1 MFQIPTLYTNYQE
14 LLLDLDILGKILS
27 ESAINKDE
35 LRDLLFEEYKITHP
49 LPTLE
54 DKRYELSDLVSS
66 DYHIYYA
73 NEVELAENEQLV
85 DLGLSDSSDDF
96 EFEGNI
102 VVPESIKEQYS
113 YGSIT
118 DKIRESMIEEY
129 YNNDTEEFNQE
140 IKEVEGV
147 FNTVESHATVYE
159 DNSDTDEDVYVLDE
173 EESYEDDYSSD
184 EEESYEDDYS
194 SDEDE
199 EDSYGDDYDSEDS
212 YGDDYSSDEDEDNS
226 DEDTYE
232 DDYSSDED
240 NDSYGD
246 DYDSEDE
253 EDSYGDDYA
262 SEEEEDSYDYNSEDE
277 EDGSDYEED
286 YSSDEDEDNSYED
299 DYSSDEDEE
308 ESDYSSEE
316 DSYEL
321 NESEEDYYEDDYNS
335 EEGSEEVLEENSVNK
350 KEPSITDDI
359 EIEFEE
365 HIERHIEPVPTPID
379 IASKNKKNNT
389 QVIEKSE
396 IVVNREEEPKDLR
409 EFVRKHPRCEVS
421 FALKYFSRKEIE
433 KYLMMGKIIK
443 KGTKLHI

>member
-66 DYHIYYA
+66 DYHISYA

-85 DLGLSDSSDDF
+85 DLGLSDSSDNF

-129 YNNDTEEFNQE
+129 YSNDTEEFSQE
-140 IKEVEGV
+140 LEKVEEV
-147 FNTVESHATVYE
+147 FNTVESHATIYE
-159 DNSDTDEDVYVLDE
+159 DTSDTDEDEYILDE

-199 EDSYGDDYDSEDS
+199 DSYGDDYDSEEEEDS
-212 YGDDYSSDEDEDNS
+212 YNDDYS
-226 DEDTYE
+226 
-232 DDYSSDED
+232 
-240 NDSYGD
+240 
-246 DYDSEDE
+246 SEDE
-253 EDSYGDDYA
+253 EDS
-262 SEEEEDSYDYNSEDE
+262 
-277 EDGSDYEED
+277 SD
-286 YSSDEDEDNSYED
+286 YED

-308 ESDYSSEE
+308 DSYGDGYSSEDDESYGDDYSSEE
-316 DSYEL
+316 DSYESD
-321 NESEEDYYEDDYNS
+321 ESEEDYYEDDYNS
-335 EEGSEEVLEENSVNK
+335 EEDSEEIYEENSDNK
-350 KEPSITDDI
+350 KEPNVTDDI

-365 HIERHIEPVPTPID
+365 HIERHIEPVPTPVD
-379 IASKNKKNNT
+379 MVLKNKKNTT
-389 QVIEKSE
+389 QVVEKSE
-396 IVVNREEEPKDLR
+396 IIVNREEEPKDLR

>member
-1 MFQIPTLYTNYQE
+1 MFQIPTLYTSYQE

-66 DYHIYYA
+66 DYHISYA

-113 YGSIT
+113 YGSVT
-118 DKIRESMIEEY
+118 DKIREAMLEEY

-140 IKEVEGV
+140 IEEIEGV
-147 FNTVESHATVYE
+147 FNTVENHATVYE
-159 DNSDTDEDVYVLDE
+159 DSSDTA
-173 EESYEDDYSSD
+173 ESYDSEEDD
-184 EEESYEDDYS
+184 
-194 SDEDE
+194 
-199 EDSYGDDYDSEDS
+199 EDS
-212 YGDDYSSDEDEDNS
+212 YGDDYSSDED
-226 DEDTYE
+226 DEDSYG
-232 DDYSSDED
+232 DDYSSDDEEEDSYDDDYSSEED

-246 DYDSEDE
+246 DYNSEDDEEDSYEDDYSSEDDEEDSYDDDYSSDEDDYTSDEDDEDE
-253 EDSYGDDYA
+253 EDSYGDDY
-262 SEEEEDSYDYNSEDE
+262 
-277 EDGSDYEED
+277 
-286 YSSDEDEDNSYED
+286 SSDGD
-299 DYSSDEDEE
+299 D
-308 ESDYSSEE
+308 EE
-316 DSYEL
+316 DSYEDDDYV
-321 NESEEDYYEDDYNS
+321 SDDEEDSS
-335 EEGSEEVLEENSVNK
+335 EV
-350 KEPSITDDI
+350 
-359 EIEFEE
+359 EFEE
-365 HIERHIEPVPTPID
+365 NIERPIEPVPTPID
-379 IASKNKKNNT
+379 MVSRNKKDT
-389 QVIEKSE
+389 PQVIEKSE
-396 IVVNREEEPKDLR
+396 TVVNREEEPRDLR

-433 KYLMMGKIIK
+433 KYLMMGKILK

>member
-1 MFQIPTLYTNYQE
+1 MFQIPTLYTSYQE

-66 DYHIYYA
+66 DYHISYA

-113 YGSIT
+113 YGSVT
-118 DKIRESMIEEY
+118 DKIREAMLEEY

-140 IKEVEGV
+140 IEEIEGV
-147 FNTVESHATVYE
+147 FNTVENHATVYE
-159 DNSDTDEDVYVLDE
+159 DSSDTDESYDLEEDDEDSYGDDYSSDDE
-173 EESYEDDYSSD
+173 EEDSYDDDYSSDEDDEDSYGDDYSSD
-184 EEESYEDDYS
+184 EEEDSYDDDYTSDEDDESYEDDEEDSYDDDYS

-199 EDSYGDDYDSEDS
+199 DDEDEEDS
-212 YGDDYSSDEDEDNS
+212 YGDDYSSDEDD
-226 DEDTYE
+226 DEDSYE
-232 DDYSSDED
+232 DDNYV
-240 NDSYGD
+240 
-246 DYDSEDE
+246 SEDE
-253 EDSYGDDYA
+253 EG
-262 SEEEEDSYDYNSEDE
+262 
-277 EDGSDYEED
+277 
-286 YSSDEDEDNSYED
+286 
-299 DYSSDEDEE
+299 
-308 ESDYSSEE
+308 SSE
-316 DSYEL
+316 
-321 NESEEDYYEDDYNS
+321 
-335 EEGSEEVLEENSVNK
+335 V
-350 KEPSITDDI
+350 
-359 EIEFEE
+359 EFEE
-365 HIERHIEPVPTPID
+365 NIERPIEPVPTPID
-379 IASKNKKNNT
+379 MVSRNRKDT
-389 QVIEKSE
+389 PQVTEKSE
-396 IVVNREEEPKDLR
+396 TVVNREEEPRDLR

-433 KYLMMGKIIK
+433 KYLMMGKILK